1 MILSVAGVH
10 FQYPSRPVLKGVSF
24 ELPEGQ
30 ILGVLGIN
38 GAGKSTLLKCLNKIL
53 RPAEGKVLLDGEDL
67 LKMSGNEVA
76 RALGYV
82 PQKYGEERL
91 TVYDT
96 VLLGRKPYIR
106 WAAAETDFQVVE
118 RALQVMHLEDYA
130 MRPIHEL
137 SGGEM
142 QKVIIARALAQ
153 EPKALLL
160 DEPISSL
167 DLKNQLEVMEL
178 ICRVVEDQGL
188 SAILA
193 IHDINLALRF
203 ADRLLFLK
211 DGKVYDFADRHSV
224 TPRVIREVYG
234 VEVILQEVHGYPVVI
249 AVNGWKGKEEGKR
262 LENVR

>member
-10 FQYPSRPVLKGVSF
+10 FQYPSRPVLRGVSF

-30 ILGVLGIN
+30 ILGVLGVN

-53 RPAEGKVLLDGEDL
+53 RPEMGSVLLDGEDL
-67 LKMSGNEVA
+67 LKMGGNEVA
-76 RALGYV
+76 RAMGYV
-82 PQKYGEERL
+82 PQKYGDERL

-106 WAAAETDFQVVE
+106 WAAAESDYQIVE
-118 RALQVMHLEDYA
+118 RVLQVMRLEDYA

-142 QKVIIARALAQ
+142 QKVIIVRALAQ
-153 EPKALLL
+153 EPKVLLL

-167 DLKNQLEVMEL
+167 DLKNQLEVMDL

-211 DGKVYDFADRHSV
+211 EGRVYALADRRAV

-234 VEVILQEVHGYPVVI
+234 VEVILQEVQGYPVVI
-249 AVNGWKGKEEGKR
+249 AVNGWKGREEENSD
-262 LENVR
+262 ENVR

>member
-10 FQYPSRPVLKGVSF
+10 FHYPSRPVLKGVSF
-24 ELPEGQ
+24 ELGGGQ
-30 ILGVLGIN
+30 ILGVLGVN
-38 GAGKSTLLKCLNKIL
+38 GAGKSTLLKCLNKIP
-53 RPAEGKVLLDGEDL
+53 RPEKGSVLLGGEDL
-67 LKMSGNEVA
+67 IKMSGNEVA
-76 RALGYV
+76 RTLGYV

-106 WAAAETDFQVVE
+106 WAAVQTDFQVVE
-118 RALQVMHLEDYA
+118 RVLQVMHLEDYA
-130 MRPIHEL
+130 LRPIHEL

-153 EPKALLL
+153 EPKILLL

-203 ADRLLFLK
+203 ADLDPQKKADEIYTFLL
-211 DGKVYDFADRHSV
+211 GKPVY
-224 TPRVIREVYG
+224 P
-234 VEVILQEVHGYPVVI
+234 QMQ
-249 AVNGWKGKEEGKR
+249 KEFGG
-262 LENVR
+262 LGGMLALSP

>member
-1 MILSVAGVH
+1 MILSVAGVY

-30 ILGVLGIN
+30 ILGVLGVN

-53 RPAEGKVLLDGEDL
+53 RPQKGSVLLGEEDL
-67 LKMSGNEVA
+67 LKLSGNEVA
-76 RALGYV
+76 RKMGYV

-106 WAAAETDFQVVE
+106 WAAAETDFQAVE
-118 RALQVMHLEDYA
+118 KVLQVMHIKDYA
-130 MRPIHEL
+130 LRPVDEL

-178 ICRVVEDQGL
+178 ICRVVADQGL
-188 SAILA
+188 SAVLA

-203 ADRLLFLK
+203 SDRLLFLK
-211 DGKVYDFADRHSV
+211 EGKVYAFVDPRAV
-224 TPRVIREVYG
+224 TPGVIKEVYG
-234 VEVILQEVHGYPVVI
+234 VDVILQEVQGYPVVI
-249 AVNGWKGKEEGKR
+249 AVNGWKRQGEAASHEK
-262 LENVR
+262 VW